1 LPVGLN
7 IVFRFVIVGGVL
19 GLVWTWWLYGNFG
32 LAPQF
37 WAGVLVY
44 GLCCELYVFLFTLAM
59 SSISANL
66 LVSLSR
72 RAMTAAEIEQLYDS
86 RAMVSSRIDR
96 LVAVGLFERSGG
108 SALFSVTHHPS
119 ISSEYESAR
128 TGRRSDDRA
137 SAANRLV
144 DAVSGPC
151 GRRDACR
158 PQRLAVSR

>member
-1 LPVGLN
+1 MLPLFGALSVFVGAVVVHAIICRLPLSLN
-7 IVFRFVIVGGVL
+7 VVFRFVIVGGVL
-19 GLVWTWWLYGNFG
+19 GLVWMWWLYGNFG

-86 RAMVSSRIDR
+86 RSMD
-96 LVAVGLFERSGG
+96 GC
-108 SALFSVTHHPS
+108 
-119 ISSEYESAR
+119 
-128 TGRRSDDRA
+128 RA
-137 SAANRLV
+137 
-144 DAVSGPC
+144 
-151 GRRDACR
+151 
-158 PQRLAVSR
+158 

>member
-1 LPVGLN
+1 MLPVFGALIVFAGAMVAHAIICRLPVGLN

-32 LAPQF
+32 LAPGF

-96 LVAVGLFERSGG
+96 LVAVGLFDETAAGLKLTTKG
-108 SALFSVTHHPS
+108 
-119 ISSEYESAR
+119 AR
-128 TGRRSDDRA
+128 TVRTFGRL
-137 SAANRLV
+137 SAFFRHPPPV
-144 DAVSGPC
+144 DL
-151 GRRDACR
+151 
-158 PQRLAVSR
+158 Q